1 MTKIL
6 SVNAGSSSLKFKL
19 LNMPEESVIAEGLIE
34 RIGGS
39 LDQDDNVTIKF
50 NGEKHKS
57 RQAFKNH
64 EDAINLML
72 SQFKKFGIVD
82 NFNEIKGIGHRVVAG
97 GEWFNKSVLIND
109 EVLNKIERLA
119 AYAPLHNPANAMGIR
134 AFSKIIPDATE
145 VAVFD
150 TAFHQT
156 MPKENYLYAV
166 PYEYY
171 TKYGVRRYGAHGT
184 SHKYVSEQ
192 AAKLIGK
199 PLEELKLITL
209 HLGAGASVTAIKNG
223 RSFDTSM
230 GFSPLAGLVMATRS
244 GDVDVS
250 LIDYVKAKEDIS
262 DQEMLNVLNQKSGL
276 LGVSTISSDMRDL
289 LDVYDTNDHAK
300 LAIDMFVGRV
310 VDYIG
315 QYYFELKG
323 ADALVFTAG
332 IGENSV
338 PIRKMII
345 DRLAFLGIKL
355 DEDANDK
362 HGVETKI
369 TTDDSKMAAYVIPTN
384 EELEIAHDVQNL
396 MK

>member
-323 ADALVFTAG
+323 ADGLVFTAG

-384 EELEIAHDVQNL
+384 EELEIARDVQNL

>member
-192 AAKLIGK
+192 ATKLIGK

-384 EELEIAHDVQNL
+384 EELEIARDVQNL

>member
-1 MTKIL
+1 
-6 SVNAGSSSLKFKL
+6 
-19 LNMPEESVIAEGLIE
+19 MPEESVIAEGLIE

-199 PLEELKLITL
+199 PLEELKMITL

-250 LIDYVKAKEDIS
+250 LIDYIKAKEDIS

-384 EELEIAHDVQNL
+384 EELEIARDVQNL

>member
-6 SVNAGSSSLKFKL
+6 SVNAGSSSLKFKF

-384 EELEIAHDVQNL
+384 EELEIARDVQNL

>member
-97 GEWFNKSVLIND
+97 GGWFNKSVLIND

-384 EELEIAHDVQNL
+384 EELEIARDVQNL

>member
-119 AYAPLHNPANAMGIR
+119 ASAPLHNPANAMGIR

-199 PLEELKLITL
+199 PLEELKMITL

-250 LIDYVKAKEDIS
+250 LIDYIKAKEDIS

-384 EELEIAHDVQNL
+384 EELEIARDVQNL

>member
-134 AFSKIIPDATE
+134 AFSKIIPDAAE
-145 VAVFD
+145 AAVFD

-156 MPKENYLYAV
+156 MAKENYLYAV

-199 PLEELKLITL
+199 PLEELKMITL

-250 LIDYVKAKEDIS
+250 LIDYIKAKEDIS

-384 EELEIAHDVQNL
+384 EELEIARDVQNL

>member
-57 RQAFKNH
+57 RQAFKSH

-72 SQFKKFGIVD
+72 AQFKEFGIVD

-192 AAKLIGK
+192 AAKIIGK
-199 PLEELKLITL
+199 PLKELKLITL

-230 GFSPLAGLVMATRS
+230 GFSPLAGLIMATRS

-250 LIDYVKAKEDIS
+250 LINYVKEKEDLS
-262 DQEMLNVLNQKSGL
+262 DQDMLNVLNQKSGL
-276 LGVSTISSDMRDL
+276 LGISTISSDMRDL

-323 ADALVFTAG
+323 VDALVFTAG

-345 DRLAFLGIKL
+345 DRLSFLGIQL
-355 DEDANDK
+355 DENANNK

-369 TTDDSKMAAYVIPTN
+369 TTDDSKMAAFVIPTN
-384 EELEIAHDVQNL
+384 EELEIARDVQNL

>member
-72 SQFKKFGIVD
+72 SQFKKFGIVN

-338 PIRKMII
+338 PIRKMIT

-384 EELEIAHDVQNL
+384 EELEIARDVQNL

>member
-384 EELEIAHDVQNL
+384 EELEIARDVQNL

>member
-199 PLEELKLITL
+199 PLEELKMITL

-384 EELEIAHDVQNL
+384 EELEIARDVQNL

>member
-199 PLEELKLITL
+199 PLEELKMITL

-250 LIDYVKAKEDIS
+250 LIDYIKAKEDIS
-262 DQEMLNVLNQKSGL
+262 DQEMLNVLNQNPDYWVCQQFQVICVICWMFMILTIMLNWL
-276 LGVSTISSDMRDL
+276 LICLS
-289 LDVYDTNDHAK
+289 
-300 LAIDMFVGRV
+300 V
-310 VDYIG
+310 V
-315 QYYFELKG
+315 
-323 ADALVFTAG
+323 
-332 IGENSV
+332 
-338 PIRKMII
+338 
-345 DRLAFLGIKL
+345 
-355 DEDANDK
+355 
-362 HGVETKI
+362 
-369 TTDDSKMAAYVIPTN
+369 
-384 EELEIAHDVQNL
+384 
-396 MK
+396 

>member
-1 MTKIL
+1 
-6 SVNAGSSSLKFKL
+6 
-19 LNMPEESVIAEGLIE
+19 
-34 RIGGS
+34 
-39 LDQDDNVTIKF
+39 
-50 NGEKHKS
+50 
-57 RQAFKNH
+57 
-64 EDAINLML
+64 
-72 SQFKKFGIVD
+72 
-82 NFNEIKGIGHRVVAG
+82 FNEIKGIGHRVVAG

-323 ADALVFTAG
+323 ADA
-332 IGENSV
+332 
-338 PIRKMII
+338 
-345 DRLAFLGIKL
+345 
-355 DEDANDK
+355 
-362 HGVETKI
+362 
-369 TTDDSKMAAYVIPTN
+369 
-384 EELEIAHDVQNL
+384 
-396 MK
+396 

>member
-19 LNMPEESVIAEGLIE
+19 LNMPEEGVIAEGLIE

-369 TTDDSKMAAYVIPTN
+369 TTDDSKMATYVIPTN
-384 EELEIAHDVQNL
+384 EELEIARDVQNL

>member
-199 PLEELKLITL
+199 PLEELKMITL

-369 TTDDSKMAAYVIPTN
+369 TTDDSKMATYVIPTN
-384 EELEIAHDVQNL
+384 EELEIARDVQNL

>member
-19 LNMPEESVIAEGLIE
+19 LNMPEEGVIAEGLIE

-338 PIRKMII
+338 QIRKMII

-369 TTDDSKMAAYVIPTN
+369 TTDDSKMATYVIPTN
-384 EELEIAHDVQNL
+384 EELEIARDVQNL

>member
-276 LGVSTISSDMRDL
+276 LGVSKISSDMRDL

-384 EELEIAHDVQNL
+384 EELEIARDVQNL

>member
-323 ADALVFTAG
+323 ANALVFTAG

-384 EELEIAHDVQNL
+384 EELEIARDVQNL

>member
-57 RQAFKNH
+57 RQAFKSH

-72 SQFKKFGIVD
+72 AQFKEFGIVND
-82 NFNEIKGIGHRVVAG
+82 FNEIKGIGHRVVAG

-156 MPKENYLYAV
+156 MPKENYLYAI

-192 AAKLIGK
+192 AAKIIGK
-199 PLEELKLITL
+199 PLKELKLITL

-230 GFSPLAGLVMATRS
+230 GFSPLAGLIMATRS

-250 LIDYVKAKEDIS
+250 LINYVKEKEDLS
-262 DQEMLNVLNQKSGL
+262 DQDMLDVLNQKSGL
-276 LGVSTISSDMRDL
+276 LGISTISSDMRDL

-323 ADALVFTAG
+323 VDALVFTAG

-345 DRLAFLGIKL
+345 DRLSFLGIQL
-355 DEDANDK
+355 DENANNK

-369 TTDDSKMAAYVIPTN
+369 TTDDSKMAAFVIPTN
-384 EELEIAHDVQNL
+384 EELEIARDVQNL

>member
-6 SVNAGSSSLKFKL
+6 SVNAGSSSLKFKF

-156 MPKENYLYAV
+156 MQKENYLYAV

-384 EELEIAHDVQNL
+384 EELEIARDVQNL

>member
-199 PLEELKLITL
+199 PLEELKMITF

-250 LIDYVKAKEDIS
+250 LIDYIKAKEDIS

-384 EELEIAHDVQNL
+384 EELEIARDVQNL

>member
-199 PLEELKLITL
+199 PLEELKMITL

-250 LIDYVKAKEDIS
+250 LIDYIKAKEDIS

-384 EELEIAHDVQNL
+384 EFS
-396 MK
+396 

>member
-199 PLEELKLITL
+199 PLEELKMITL

-250 LIDYVKAKEDIS
+250 LIDYIKAKEDIS

-276 LGVSTISSDMRDL
+276 LRVSTISSDMRDL

-384 EELEIAHDVQNL
+384 EELEIARDVQNL

>member
-19 LNMPEESVIAEGLIE
+19 LNMPEESIIAEGLIE

-150 TAFHQT
+150 TSFHQT

-384 EELEIAHDVQNL
+384 EELEIARDVQNL

>member
-244 GDVDVS
+244 GDVDV
-250 LIDYVKAKEDIS
+250 
-262 DQEMLNVLNQKSGL
+262 
-276 LGVSTISSDMRDL
+276 
-289 LDVYDTNDHAK
+289 
-300 LAIDMFVGRV
+300 
-310 VDYIG
+310 
-315 QYYFELKG
+315 
-323 ADALVFTAG
+323 
-332 IGENSV
+332 
-338 PIRKMII
+338 
-345 DRLAFLGIKL
+345 
-355 DEDANDK
+355 
-362 HGVETKI
+362 
-369 TTDDSKMAAYVIPTN
+369 
-384 EELEIAHDVQNL
+384 
-396 MK
+396 

>member
-199 PLEELKLITL
+199 PLEELKMITL

-250 LIDYVKAKEDIS
+250 LIDYIKAKEDIS

-384 EELEIAHDVQNL
+384 EELEIARVVQNL

>member
-199 PLEELKLITL
+199 PLEELKMITL

-250 LIDYVKAKEDIS
+250 LIDYIKAKEDIS

-369 TTDDSKMAAYVIPTN
+369 TTDDSKMATYVIPTN
-384 EELEIAHDVQNL
+384 EELEIARDVQNL

>member
-150 TAFHQT
+150 TSFHQT

-384 EELEIAHDVQNL
+384 EELEIARDVQNL

>member
-230 GFSPLAGLVMATRS
+230 GFSPLAGLVMATCS

-384 EELEIAHDVQNL
+384 EELEIARDVQNL

>member
-199 PLEELKLITL
+199 PLEELKMITL
-209 HLGAGASVTAIKNG
+209 HLGAGASVTDIKNG

-250 LIDYVKAKEDIS
+250 LIDYIKAKEDIS

-384 EELEIAHDVQNL
+384 EELEIARDVQNL

>member
-355 DEDANDK
+355 DQDANDK

-384 EELEIAHDVQNL
+384 EELEIARDVQNL

>member
-199 PLEELKLITL
+199 PLEELKMITL

-250 LIDYVKAKEDIS
+250 LIDYIKAKEDIS

-369 TTDDSKMAAYVIPTN
+369 TTDDSKRAAYVIPTN
-384 EELEIAHDVQNL
+384 EELEIARDVQNF

>member
-64 EDAINLML
+64 EDVINLML
-72 SQFKKFGIVD
+72 SQFKKFGIVN

-384 EELEIAHDVQNL
+384 EELEIARDVQNL

>member
-119 AYAPLHNPANAMGIR
+119 AYAPLHNPANSMGIR

-384 EELEIAHDVQNL
+384 EELEIARDVQNL

>member
-72 SQFKKFGIVD
+72 SQFKKFGIVN

-384 EELEIAHDVQNL
+384 EELEIARDVQNL

>member
-72 SQFKKFGIVD
+72 SQFKKFGIVN

-97 GEWFNKSVLIND
+97 GEWFNKSVLISD

-384 EELEIAHDVQNL
+384 EELEIARDVQNL